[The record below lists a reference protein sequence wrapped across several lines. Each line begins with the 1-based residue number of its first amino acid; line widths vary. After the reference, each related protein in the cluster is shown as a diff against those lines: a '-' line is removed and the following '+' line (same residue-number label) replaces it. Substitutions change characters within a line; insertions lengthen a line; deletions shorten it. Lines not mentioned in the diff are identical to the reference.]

1 MQREKKAWGAA
12 IAGLIYGALLG
23 AAIGA
28 SFNGGQ
34 GALLGALGV
43 GLYAGAA
50 EAITDI
56 RRKPGQMKPLLHRI
70 IGHVL
75 MGAAFGAL
83 VSAVFGPL
91 VTGILIGFLF
101 GLMSLGPRRLLLG
114 VVIGIVLGLIASQ
127 GLIVNGAILGGLV
140 ALTYRIAEIIF
151 FRNAEPFQLAA
162 ERVPPEEARYV
173 VPFES
178 REMFIGT
185 GYMEAL
191 AQQTE
196 GVYTR
201 NQEGIGLID
210 SLDMLRGPH
219 FDPALV
225 DARIRDFYEH
235 TSRYRLVIV
244 PEWNRFMRPIYR
256 LYKQNLAQ
264 TIGQANLPFDIEEAQ
279 RGVVSYIDSIDYVT
293 PEQVHTVRGWIRAF
307 EATGEAIYVGI
318 YTVVRH
324 EDIGYVSVG
333 FPLPESNFS
342 ATLLPYNHNGSGLL
356 LKTQGTGLSF
366 PGHYLSDIDN
376 DTGALTVFKMP
387 TFGEEIEVYVQ
398 DGQIKTD
405 HRFYLGG
412 FKFLTLFYSITP
424 KTDHASPSQ

>member
-28 SFNGGQ
+28 SFSGGQ

-50 EAITDI
+50 EAITDL

-91 VTGILIGFLF
+91 VTGILTGFFF

-114 VVIGIVLGLIASQ
+114 VVMGIVLGLIASQ

-196 GVYTR
+196 GVY
-201 NQEGIGLID
+201 
-210 SLDMLRGPH
+210 
-219 FDPALV
+219 
-225 DARIRDFYEH
+225 
-235 TSRYRLVIV
+235 
-244 PEWNRFMRPIYR
+244 
-256 LYKQNLAQ
+256 
-264 TIGQANLPFDIEEAQ
+264 
-279 RGVVSYIDSIDYVT
+279 
-293 PEQVHTVRGWIRAF
+293 
-307 EATGEAIYVGI
+307 
-318 YTVVRH
+318 
-324 EDIGYVSVG
+324 
-333 FPLPESNFS
+333 
-342 ATLLPYNHNGSGLL
+342 
-356 LKTQGTGLSF
+356 
-366 PGHYLSDIDN
+366 
-376 DTGALTVFKMP
+376 
-387 TFGEEIEVYVQ
+387 
-398 DGQIKTD
+398 
-405 HRFYLGG
+405 
-412 FKFLTLFYSITP
+412 
-424 KTDHASPSQ
+424 

>member
-1 MQREKKAWGAA
+1 P
-12 IAGLIYGALLG
+12 
-23 AAIGA
+23 
-28 SFNGGQ
+28 
-34 GALLGALGV
+34 
-43 GLYAGAA
+43 
-50 EAITDI
+50 
-56 RRKPGQMKPLLHRI
+56 RKL
-70 IGHVL
+70 
-75 MGAAFGAL
+75 
-83 VSAVFGPL
+83 
-91 VTGILIGFLF
+91 LIG
-101 GLMSLGPRRLLLG
+101 
-114 VVIGIVLGLIASQ
+114 VVAGIVLGVIASQ
-127 GLIVNGAILGGLV
+127 GMIVNGAILGGLI
-140 ALTYRIAEIIF
+140 ALVYRIAEIIF

-162 ERVPPEEARYV
+162 ERVPQDEARYV

-293 PEQVHTVRGWIRAF
+293 PEQVHTVRGWIRAC

-366 PGHYLSDIDN
+366 P
-376 DTGALTVFKMP
+376 
-387 TFGEEIEVYVQ
+387 
-398 DGQIKTD
+398 
-405 HRFYLGG
+405 
-412 FKFLTLFYSITP
+412 
-424 KTDHASPSQ
+424 